1 MATQTIETVY
11 DFDFEV
17 IGITCQERET
27 RLAWSL
33 NMALDFGLERVEDHQ
48 LFVKSGKSE
57 HCKFESYHEEDN
69 VTLTLLS
76 NKGTAAYL
84 LPEFS
89 RFDYVLILD
98 GVPSEIVEMMVKA
111 IRKVNFVLAAFP
123 LEPESLKSKYN
134 LILE

>member
-1 MATQTIETVY
+1 MATQTIETIY

-17 IGITCQERET
+17 IGITSQERET

-33 NMALDFGLERVEDHQ
+33 NMALDFGLIRVEDHQ

-76 NKGTAAYL
+76 NKGSNAYL

-89 RFDYVLILD
+89 RFDYILILD